1 MNETTATFE
10 ELLER
15 DGRLVYTN
23 RGVSMMPLLRQGR
36 DLMIIEKKGPQRCKN
51 LEAVLFRRPG
61 PEGAYVL
68 HRILKVNEDGTY
80 WIVGDNCISGET
92 VAEGQILGILT
103 GVIRDTKPLNF
114 SSLPY
119 RLYVNT
125 WCRWYPVR
133 FFLLRMRGYLGACKR
148 KLLSIIQGS

>member
-1 MNETTATFE
+1 M
-10 ELLER
+10 
-15 DGRLVYTN
+15 
-23 RGVSMMPLLRQGR
+23 
-36 DLMIIEKKGPQRCKN
+36 
-51 LEAVLFRRPG
+51 
-61 PEGAYVL
+61 L

-103 GVIRDTKPLNF
+103 GVIRDGKPLDF
-114 SSLPY
+114 ASLAY

-133 FFLLRMRGYLGACKR
+133 FFLLRLRGYLGACKR